1 LKSVSIEKM
10 LSNGAVM
17 TVIRKKFDKDFFKK
31 IDGKIIKKIEIR
43 NGEKLKDVR
52 AAVSAEEDESVSIAI
67 LPGDLKI
74 PGLIRVLQPDDIL
87 EVELFDSKKEMLEV
101 LVNFGLR
108 PPSSLLE
115 SLIDD
120 FSSIKRR
127 SKFDNE
133 LVEYI
138 DPDAVSCLSAA
149 LWMIDDP
156 NLEKRFAQPED
167 VKT

>member
-1 LKSVSIEKM
+1 
-10 LSNGAVM
+10 M
-17 TVIRKKFDKDFFKK
+17 TVIRKKFDKTFFKK
-31 IDGKIIKKIEIR
+31 IDGKIIKKIEIKS
-43 NGEKLKDVR
+43 GEKFKAVR

-74 PGLIRVLQPDDIL
+74 SDLIKVLQPDDIL

-101 LVNFGLR
+101 LVSFDLR
-108 PPSSLLE
+108 PTSSLLE

-120 FSSIKRR
+120 FSSIKGR

-138 DPDAVSCLSAA
+138 GADAVSRLSAA

-156 NLEKRFAQPED
+156 NLEKRFAQPGD
-167 VKT
+167 VGV